1 MNLVKELS
9 KSPTSAQRL
18 HIAAYIGSNPKR
30 FAELLSIFLMGPN
43 RVSQQAMW
51 PLGYC
56 VQQDPI
62 LLKPHFH
69 KLVKLLE
76 QPDLPVGLKR
86 NLYRTLQFASIP
98 KTYQARIIN
107 CALTVLTNRSEP
119 IAIRVFAMTVLHHLT
134 GSIPEIKNELIA
146 VLENDLPFAS
156 AGYVSRARKILRE
169 LKR

>member
-9 KSPTSAQRL
+9 KSLTSAQRL
-18 HIAAYIGSNPKR
+18 HIAAFIGSNPNR
-30 FAELLSIFLMGPN
+30 FAQLISIFLTGSN

-56 VQQDPI
+56 VQQNPT

-69 KLVKLLE
+69 KFLKLLE
-76 QPDLPVGLKR
+76 QPDLPVGIKR

-98 KTYQARIIN
+98 KPHQARVLN
-107 CALTVLTNRSEP
+107 CALAVLTNRSEP
-119 IAIRVFAMTVLHHLT
+119 VAIRVFAMTVLHHLT
-134 GSIPEIKNELIA
+134 GSIPELKNELIP

-156 AGYVSRARKILRE
+156 AGYVSRARKILRD
-169 LKR
+169 LKH